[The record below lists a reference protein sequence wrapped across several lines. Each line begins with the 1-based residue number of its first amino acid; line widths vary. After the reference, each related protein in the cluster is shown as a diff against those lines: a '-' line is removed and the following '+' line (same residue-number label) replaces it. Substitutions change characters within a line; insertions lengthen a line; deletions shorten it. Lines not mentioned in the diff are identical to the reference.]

1 MFVLHSIAAKAA
13 KRTTNEAQKRPLSYK
28 YRVKKEQPL
37 LSFIKR
43 GNCESQINTGSSLP
57 KAQCG
62 NAISSQ
68 SYAKRGRK
76 AAFNQ

>member
-13 KRTTNEAQKRPLSYK
+13 KRTTNEAQRRPLSYK

-43 GNCESQINTGSSLP
+43 LNEGIA
-57 KAQCG
+57 KA
-62 NAISSQ
+62 
-68 SYAKRGRK
+68 R
-76 AAFNQ
+76 

>member
-13 KRTTNEAQKRPLSYK
+13 KRTTNEAQRRPLSYK

-43 GNCESQINTGSSLP
+43 LNEGIA
-57 KAQCG
+57 KAREIQAQVYRRH
-62 NAISSQ
+62 NVEMQ
-68 SYAKRGRK
+68 
-76 AAFNQ
+76 